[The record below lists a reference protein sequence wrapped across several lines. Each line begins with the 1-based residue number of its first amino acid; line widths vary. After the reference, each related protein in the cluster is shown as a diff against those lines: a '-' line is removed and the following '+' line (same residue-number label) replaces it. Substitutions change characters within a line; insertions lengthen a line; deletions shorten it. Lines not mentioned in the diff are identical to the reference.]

1 MDLELKGKVA
11 IVTGG
16 NRGIGKAIALELA
29 SEGVNVAI
37 VARDKAA
44 LQSAAAEIA
53 RVSNSIKVLQ
63 FSTDTG
69 DDAAVKKMVAD
80 VASALGRID
89 ILVNCAAQA
98 GGQGKPPSLTEITNE
113 HFWADMNIKV
123 MGYLRT
129 AREVAP
135 HMIRQ
140 KSGRIINV
148 SGLAARQTGT
158 IIGSMRNVSVA
169 ALTKNLADELSPHG
183 ISAVCVH
190 PGLTRTEKT
199 PGVLAAQAKAQGL
212 AEAEIEK
219 RMAGRN
225 LTRKII
231 TARGDRPRRD
241 LPRLAQGHGAQR
253 RRHRR
258 RRRRA
263 GDDPLLTI
271 APLPLPASGERVGV
285 RGSPIR
291 RASFCP
297 SP

>member
-29 SEGVNVAI
+29 REGASVAI
-37 VARDKAA
+37 VARDQAA

-53 RVSNSIKVLQ
+53 RVGNSIKVLQ
-63 FSTDTG
+63 FSADTG

-80 VASALGRID
+80 VVSGLGRID
-89 ILVNCAAQA
+89 ILVNCAAQV
-98 GGQGKPPSLTEITNE
+98 GGQAKPPALAEITNE
-113 HFWADMNIKV
+113 HFWGDMNIKV
-123 MGYLRT
+123 MGYLRM

-148 SGLAARQTGT
+148 SGLAARNTGT
-158 IIGSMRNVSVA
+158 IIGSMRNVAVA

-183 ISAVCVH
+183 IQAVCVH

-199 PGVLAAQAKAQGL
+199 PGVVAAQAKAQGVP
-212 AEAEIEK
+212 EAEIEK

-225 LTRKII
+225 LARKLI
-231 TARGDRPRRD
+231 TAEEIAHVVAFLASPKAIAINGDVI
-241 LPRLAQGHGAQR
+241 AAGGGA
-253 RRHRR
+253 
-258 RRRRA
+258 
-263 GDDPLLTI
+263 P
-271 APLPLPASGERVGV
+271 GV
-285 RGSPIR
+285 IHY
-291 RASFCP
+291 
-297 SP
+297 

>member
-1 MDLELKGKVA
+1 M
-11 IVTGG
+11 
-16 NRGIGKAIALELA
+16 
-29 SEGVNVAI
+29 
-37 VARDKAA
+37 
-44 LQSAAAEIA
+44 
-53 RVSNSIKVLQ
+53 LQ

-98 GGQGKPPSLTEITNE
+98 GGQGKPPSLAEITNE

-199 PGVLAAQAKAQGL
+199 PGVVAAQAKAQGVSRGRDR
-212 AEAEIEK
+212 EAH
-219 RMAGRN
+219 GRPQPG
-225 LTRKII
+225 
-231 TARGDRPRRD
+231 ARSSSPPR
-241 LPRLAQGHGAQR
+241 
-253 RRHRR
+253 
-258 RRRRA
+258 
-263 GDDPLLTI
+263 T
-271 APLPLPASGERVGV
+271 
-285 RGSPIR
+285 SPT
-291 RASFCP
+291 S
-297 SP
+297 